1 MSEDARQQCKLA
13 AQHTE
18 NAAEGRFGAVATS
31 AKDLQV
37 NKTQCTPHAV
47 FVCARALPRLIR
59 SDLHSTIYSRD
70 RSLHSWL
77 SLQAASHTI
86 FHWPRV
92 ACGPLRGRTST
103 QHVKK
108 AGSHAFWVPSAK
120 PKHAW
125 YTQVHGARDS
135 QDKAAS
141 IRGAHAM
148 LAAARWGFSDPD
160 SGPPLPMERSM
171 QICPPPPRSQAG
183 CLSPLHI
190 MWGLQALNRM
200 RKPEGPQ
207 GKGPPRAASS
217 NFTPTQGAPTHHFAP
232 PPG

>member
-1 MSEDARQQCKLA
+1 MSEDARQQRKLA

-103 QHVKK
+103 LMSKK
-108 AGSHAFWVPSAK
+108 LEAMHSGFQVLSQNMHGTHRCMVPETVRTRLHPSEGHMQCWLQ
-120 PKHAW
+120 PD
-125 YTQVHGARDS
+125 GAS
-135 QDKAAS
+135 QTLTLDPPSLWK
-141 IRGAHAM
+141 GACKFAH
-148 LAAARWGFSDPD
+148 P
-160 SGPPLPMERSM
+160 
-171 QICPPPPRSQAG
+171 
-183 CLSPLHI
+183 H
-190 MWGLQALNRM
+190 
-200 RKPEGPQ
+200 
-207 GKGPPRAASS
+207 
-217 NFTPTQGAPTHHFAP
+217 QGAKQAA
-232 PPG
+232 